1 MFKVAEVLIKSN
13 EPIELEVPLR
23 SQFVGLGIKNNIPVV
38 FVLMPATQQLR
49 ERVKLVTAESGEE
62 FGSMLIGDHPHYIG
76 TFQHARRLP
85 PPEGATEPV
94 MDVRALHVFVF
105 REKSHDTSNA
115 PGNSIILS

>member
-1 MFKVAEVLIKSN
+1 MFKVAEVLIKSD
-13 EPIELEVPLR
+13 EPMELEVPLR

-38 FVLMPATQQLR
+38 FVLMPSTQQLR
-49 ERVKLVTAESGEE
+49 ERVRLVTAESGEE
-62 FGSMLIGDHPHYIG
+62 FGSMLIGDRPHYIG

-94 MDVRALHVFVF
+94 MDVRSLHVFVF
-105 REKSHDTSNA
+105 REKSHDASNA

>member
-49 ERVKLVTAESGEE
+49 ERVRLVTAESGEE

-94 MDVRALHVFVF
+94 MDVRSLHVFVF
-105 REKSHDTSNA
+105 REKSHDASNA